1 MEFEDKTTVE
11 IGIPDATAVPEE
23 RSPVAV
29 KIEND
34 DAFNYDG
41 YQVVRGE
48 FFAHVHEPS
57 ITFNRCR
64 VSLNTACLNKL
75 PDVEYVQILVNPEDK
90 KLAVRPC
97 TGDEKDS
104 FLWCTT
110 KNDKRKPKQITCRIF
125 FAKIANMMDWNPE
138 YRYKLLGKLIR
149 SDDEY
154 LYIFDLTATEIYQRI
169 LKDGEKP
176 RTSRTPTFPREWK
189 DQFGLPI
196 EEHRKLLQVNIFEG
210 YTVFGLKEHETAS
223 ATIPAENVDM
233 EGGHHE

>member
-1 MEFEDKTTVE
+1 MELDEKMSIDISAPASSV
-11 IGIPDATAVPEE
+11 IPEE
-23 RSPVAV
+23 RAPANV

-48 FFAHVHEPS
+48 FFAHVREPS

-110 KNDKRKPKQITCRIF
+110 KDSKRKPKQITCCIF
-125 FAKIANMMDWNPE
+125 FAKIVNMMEWNPD
-138 YRYKLLGKLIR
+138 YRYELLGKLVC
-149 SDDEY
+149 SEDEF
-154 LYIFDLTATEIYQRI
+154 LFAFDLTATEIYQRN
-169 LKDGEKP
+169 LREGEKP
-176 RTSRTPTFPREWK
+176 KTSHTPTFPAEWK
-189 DQFGLPI
+189 NQFGLPI
-196 EEHRKLLQVNIFEG
+196 AEHRKLLQVNIFEG
-210 YTVFGLKEHETAS
+210 YMVFGLKDNATAPDSVPIEKTDIEEERHE
-223 ATIPAENVDM
+223 
-233 EGGHHE
+233 